1 MEDYKISSKPVANKD
16 SIVSG
21 PQWRF
26 TVINDLVLRYEWAED
41 GVFEDRPST
50 FALNREFPT
59 PKFTVSDTNDQL
71 EIRAD
76 SFHVTYNKKRFDRYG
91 LVISFTN
98 KNTLWGADW
107 RYGETPQN
115 LGGTARTLDG
125 VNGRCELEPGILS
138 KAGYS
143 VLDDSE
149 SMLFDPS
156 SGFAAP
162 RRDGDRIDGYLFSYG
177 YDYKGAMKAFFAISG
192 KQPAL
197 PRWALG
203 NWWSRYYPYTDEEY
217 LKLMDKFEAENV
229 PLSVAVIDMDWH
241 QVHGDHIPH
250 AGWTGYTWN
259 KELFKDPKAFTK
271 ALHDK
276 KLKVTLN
283 DHPHGGVHHHEDQYE
298 DMAKDLGHD
307 TSAKAPI
314 LFNPVDP
321 KFMHSY
327 LNTLHRSLEN
337 DGCDFWWI
345 DWQQGP
351 YSRVRGLD
359 PLWLLNHYH
368 FLDHQKQNGVDKAII
383 FSRFG
388 GPGSHRYP
396 VGFSGDSIMT
406 WESLEFQP
414 EFTATAS
421 NIGYGWWSHDIG
433 GHMGGYRDDELATR
447 WVQYGVFSPIM
458 RLHSQMGLFTS
469 KEPWLYRPEFAE
481 VMKTFLR
488 FRHRL
493 VPYLYVANLDSTR
506 LDEPVVQPL
515 YWKYPERDEA
525 YRKPNQYHFGSQLVV
540 APIVKPR
547 DKRTN
552 HGAVDVWVPPG
563 RHVDILSGI
572 IYDGDREVKMFRN
585 IKSLPVLA
593 REGSIVPLDANL
605 SPKNGGDN
613 PEHLEVLVVVGKNG
627 QFTLVDESSSK
638 QETDTSSGWKFEY
651 GQDKGELKFNPEGKK
666 WTIKFVSITDIPK
679 KFEAFKRNEFNDS
692 SLDVKTRIDEYPNV
706 PGLVVEFPSLPSG
719 SGDVVVSLGDNPQLS
734 VLDPLK
740 RIQDLILDYQMD
752 MWTKEKLWGVVK
764 AAQPTA
770 VKVGRLMSLGLDE
783 ELLGPVMELL
793 MADSRYQTTSD

>member
-1 MEDYKISSKPVANKD
+1 MEDYTIPNKPLANKD
-16 SIVSG
+16 SIVAG
-21 PQWRF
+21 DQWRF
-26 TVINDLVLRYEWAED
+26 TIINDIVLRYEWSED

-59 PKFTVSDTNDQL
+59 PKFTVSDTPDQL
-71 EIRAD
+71 EIRAEA
-76 SFHVTYNKKRFDRYG
+76 FQVIYNKKRFDRYG

-115 LGGTARTLDG
+115 LGGTARTLDE

-138 KAGYS
+138 RAGYS
-143 VLDDSE
+143 VLDDSN
-149 SMLFDPS
+149 SMLFDS

-162 RRDGDRIDGYLFSYG
+162 RRPGDRIDGYLFSYG
-177 YDYKGAMKAFFAISG
+177 YDYKAAMKAFFAISG
-192 KQPAL
+192 NQPRL

-203 NWWSRYYPYTDEEY
+203 NWWSRYYPYTDDEY
-217 LKLMDKFEAENV
+217 LKLMDKFEAEKV

-276 KLKVTLN
+276 KLKITLN
-283 DHPHGGVHHHEDQYE
+283 DHPHGGVYHHEDQYE
-298 DMAKDLGHD
+298 AMAKDLGHD
-307 TSAKAPI
+307 TSDKVPI

-368 FLDHQKQNGVDKAII
+368 FLDHEKQKGDGKAII

-406 WESLEFQP
+406 WESLAFQP

-433 GHMGGYRDDELATR
+433 GHMGGYRDDELSTR

-458 RLHSQMGLFTS
+458 RLHSQNGLFAS
-469 KEPWLYRPEFAE
+469 KEPWLYRPEFTA
-481 VMKTFLR
+481 VMNKFLQ

-493 VPYLYVANLDSTR
+493 LPYLYTMNCRSSSDG
-506 LDEPVVQPL
+506 EPVVQPL
-515 YWKYPERDEA
+515 YWKFPERDEA
-525 YRKPNQYHFGSQLVV
+525 YDRPNQYYFGSELMV

-563 RHVDILSGI
+563 RHVDIFTGV
-572 IYDGDREVKMFRN
+572 IYDGDRDIKMHRS
-585 IKSLPVLA
+585 IKSMPVLA
-593 REGSIVPLDANL
+593 HEGAIIPLDGDLAPGNGGE
-605 SPKNGGDN
+605 SPK
-613 PEHLEVLVVVGKNG
+613 HFEVLVAIGKDGGISVEEEPENDKNEGKHSSPTLSYTQASGSLSFEPKGKSWTFKFLSVMEVPKDFKVV
-627 QFTLVDESSSK
+627 ESSKREEVSGV
-638 QETDTSSGWKFEY
+638 ETH
-651 GQDKGELKFNPEGKK
+651 
-666 WTIKFVSITDIPK
+666 
-679 KFEAFKRNEFNDS
+679 
-692 SLDVKTRIDEYPNV
+692 IDDYPNV
-706 PGLVVEFPSLPSG
+706 PGLVVHIPELSG
-719 SGDVVVSLGDNPQLS
+719 HYENVLIKLGDDLKLS

-740 RIQDLILDYQMD
+740 RIQDLVLDYQMD
-752 MWTKEKLWGVVK
+752 MWTKVKLWGILTTSEPTVVK
-764 AAQPTA
+764 IGQ
-770 VKVGRLMSLGLDE
+770 LMAMGLDE
-783 ELLGPVMELL
+783 VLLGPIMELL
-793 MADSRYQTTSD
+793 MADSRYRTSSK